1 MRELFSENNGQ
12 LSLVRIMSFLTLI
25 TGLFLAVFS
34 LFAEVQVNII
44 ITLLAASFA
53 PKVVQKYAEKVL

>member
-25 TGLFLAVFS
+25 TGLFLAIYS
-34 LFAEVQVNII
+34 LFTEVQVNVIV
-44 ITLLAASFA
+44 TLLVASFA
-53 PKVVQKYAEKVL
+53 PKVVQKYAEKII